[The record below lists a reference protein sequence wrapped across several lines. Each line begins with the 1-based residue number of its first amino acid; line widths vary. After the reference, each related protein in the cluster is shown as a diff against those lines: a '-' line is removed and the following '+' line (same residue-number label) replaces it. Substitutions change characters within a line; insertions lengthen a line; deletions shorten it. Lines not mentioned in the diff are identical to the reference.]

1 MTRELKE
8 QSILLQATR
17 AELQRLKQPP
27 LSTAAH
33 VSSSFPSVT
42 PPPALTPLSVNEKKQ
57 SNNVSTE
64 TQQTKRRQLEDLI
77 KKVCIS
83 RFLFVQNNFIFLSK
97 IGTTL

>member
-17 AELQRLKQPP
+17 AELQRLKQPS
-27 LSTAAH
+27 LSTTTHSAS
-33 VSSSFPSVT
+33 SSSFPSTT

-64 TQQTKRRQLEDLI
+64 TQQVKRRQLEDLI
-77 KKVCIS
+77 KKVCI
-83 RFLFVQNNFIFLSK
+83 FIFCFFLH
-97 IGTTL
+97 I